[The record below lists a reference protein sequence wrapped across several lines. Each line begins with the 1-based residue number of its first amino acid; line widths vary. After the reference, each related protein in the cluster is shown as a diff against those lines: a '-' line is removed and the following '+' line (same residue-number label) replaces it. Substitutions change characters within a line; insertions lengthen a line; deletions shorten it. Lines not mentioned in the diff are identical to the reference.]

1 MIQPSSIKSLSKK
14 ELSFRTNRNGMK
26 NNENSIAGLTGKR
39 EEGVMD
45 INLEKFLFNLNTLA
59 ELGEEMASP
68 KGFCNNV
75 KSALY
80 MVMGSFFASKG
91 IVFGYDRD
99 KKIFS
104 PLSSKGMHGV
114 NEISL
119 QLPEEAIKEFVKYNK
134 PFDIRGGDP
143 VVSVLGPARAEL
155 EKFHTRIITF
165 LVIGNEL
172 LGLIAISDKFSGEEY
187 TAYDFQLLSIMA
199 QHISFS
205 FHSHL
210 LLKKLMHKYSE
221 NKNLCENLV
230 CAYYDTIHAFAA
242 AIDAKD
248 AYTRGHSY
256 RVSSYSS
263 ALAREMG
270 LSKEEVEGIRIAGL
284 LHDIGKVAV
293 DKSIINK
300 ASSLTKYEWS
310 ELYSHPVVGYEILS
324 KIKFPWKGIQVTTRN
339 HHEKM
344 DGSGYPDR
352 LKKLDIPMSARIM
365 ALADAFDAMTTD
377 RPYRRRLTFVEAMD
391 QIKENLNKQFD
402 PDIVH
407 TFISIVRKE
416 VRNEVNNPSII
427 PLLHDQLDLVFI
439 EKLFKDFTKI
449 P

>member
-1 MIQPSSIKSLSKK
+1 
-14 ELSFRTNRNGMK
+14 
-26 NNENSIAGLTGKR
+26 
-39 EEGVMD
+39 MD

-68 KGFCNNV
+68 KGFDNSV

-91 IVFGYDRD
+91 IIFGYDRD

-104 PLSSKGMHGV
+104 PLASKGVGNA
-114 NEISL
+114 NEVTL
-119 QLPEEAIKEFVKYNK
+119 QLPEEVIKEFVKYNR
-134 PFDIRGGDP
+134 PFDVKSDDP
-143 VVSVLGPARAEL
+143 IVSVLGPARAEL
-155 EKFHTRIITF
+155 EKFHARIIVF
-165 LVIGNEL
+165 LIVSDEL
-172 LGLIAISDKFSGEEY
+172 LGLISINDKFSGEEY
-187 TAYDFQLLSIMA
+187 TAYDFQLLSVMA

-205 FHSHL
+205 FYSHS
-210 LLKKLMHKYSE
+210 LLKRLMHKYSE

-270 LSKEEVEGIRIAGL
+270 LFKEEVEGIRIAGL

-324 KIKFPWKGIQVTTRN
+324 KIKFPWKGIPITTRN
-339 HHEKM
+339 HHERI

-352 LKKLDIPMSARIM
+352 LKKLNIPMGARIM
-365 ALADAFDAMTTD
+365 ALVDAFDAMTTD
-377 RPYRRRLTFVEAMD
+377 RPYRRRLTFMEAMD

-402 PDIVH
+402 PDSLSLSLEKKHGTKLTI
-407 TFISIVRKE
+407 
-416 VRNEVNNPSII
+416 
-427 PLLHDQLDLVFI
+427 LL
-439 EKLFKDFTKI
+439 LFLF
-449 P
+449 